1 MRSIRAK
8 IMLSVSLIV
17 ILALAVQG
25 FAVSQ
30 FAKSNLSSDAKAVFK
45 ESAETLLS
53 ELDDMDRNI
62 TNVEKT
68 LMDGYDRD
76 IEQLTQTAYSIL
88 ESYYDQAQREIEGLS
103 QDLSEEAYEQAVEGI
118 NARYKNESI
127 EAIRRLKYKVDGY
140 FWIDNEDYVLQL
152 LPTAPEGEGKYRGD
166 LQDKNGQY
174 IVKDLVDGAV
184 ENDSFYYDYYFP
196 KPGSDLA
203 SKKRGFVMHFEPWA
217 WVIGTGNYVDE
228 IEKELQHKEYEE
240 RGHYQSKLEAMDEQ
254 HFISISDQNGL
265 VKFSDDLTRINKP
278 LDLINQLT
286 EKTVGEEIQSIED
299 DFYEFAIDDKD
310 GNRTTYIG
318 YVMYDSFKDRRIL
331 FARDATLVF
340 GLIDKVVRAVGIV
353 ALGMIVIGL
362 ILSYIV
368 SLSITKPIIK
378 MRRFTEKVAGGDLT
392 ETLQV
397 RSRDEL
403 GQLGQDLNAMV
414 GNLKSLVTEST
425 EMSQLVY
432 DTTSHLAEMTKQTSE
447 AIDQV
452 ARAVEEIASGSTEQ
466 VRETE
471 KGVHGVGELESSA
484 SQINSAA
491 DEMQE
496 AIGGMK
502 SKNQMGIE
510 SMSDLLDKQKE
521 SFTSVQSI
529 ERVIEALAAQVESI
543 TSFTDTITSIS
554 EQTNLLALNASIEAA
569 RAGEHG
575 RGFAVVA
582 DEIRKLAE
590 ESDASAREI
599 HELTSKI
606 SQDTASVSKTVKE
619 AELIFEQQNNSVQ
632 SSGALFADL
641 NSSVE
646 LSSSKL
652 TGVVD
657 SLQELSR
664 VKDEMVNIVMSIYKV
679 AESSAAA
686 SQQVSASV
694 EEQTASMEEI
704 SGMAQQL
711 KTSASS
717 LQETMTKFKL

>member
-1 MRSIRAK
+1 MKSIRAK

-30 FAKSNLSSDAKAVFK
+30 FAKNNLSNDAKMIFK
-45 ESAETLLS
+45 ESAQTLLS
-53 ELDDMDRNI
+53 ELDDMDRSI
-62 TNVEKT
+62 SNVKET
-68 LMDGYDRD
+68 LMEGYDRD
-76 IEQLTQTAYSIL
+76 IEQLTQTAYSVL
-88 ESYYDQAQREIEGLS
+88 ESYHAQAEKEVESLG
-103 QDLSEEAYEQAVEGI
+103 QDLSEEEYNSATEAI
-118 NARYKNESI
+118 HNKYKRESI
-127 EAIRRLKYKVDGY
+127 EAIRRLQYSGGGY
-140 FWIDNEDYVLQL
+140 FWIDDEDYVLQL

-166 LQDKNGQY
+166 LQDKKGNF

-184 ENDSFYYDYYFP
+184 ENDSFFYDYYFP

-203 SKKRGFVMHFEPWA
+203 SKKRGFVMHFEPWS

-228 IEKELQHKEYEE
+228 IEKDLQHKEYEE
-240 RGHYQSKLEAMDEQ
+240 RGHYQSKLEAMDEN
-254 HFISISDQNGL
+254 HFISISDQSGV
-265 VKFSDDLTRINKP
+265 VKFSDDLTMINKE
-278 LDLINQLT
+278 LGLINHLSQ
-286 EKTVGEEIQSIED
+286 KTVGEEIASIED
-299 DFYEFAIDDKD
+299 DFYEFVIEDKD
-310 GNRTTYIG
+310 GTKTTYIG
-318 YVMYDSFKDRRIL
+318 YVMYDGFKDRRIL
-331 FARDATLVF
+331 FARDASLVF

-378 MRRFTEKVAGGDLT
+378 MRAFTEKVAGGDLT

-397 RSRDEL
+397 KSRDEL
-403 GQLGQDLNAMV
+403 GQLSEDLNAMV

-425 EMSQLVY
+425 DMSQLVY

-452 ARAVEEIASGSTEQ
+452 ARAVEEIATGSTEQ
-466 VRETE
+466 VKETE

-484 SQINSAA
+484 SQINSATGQ
-491 DEMQE
+491 MQD

-502 SKNQMGIE
+502 SKNQVGIE
-510 SMSDLLDKQKE
+510 SMADLLDKQKE
-521 SFTSVQSI
+521 SFDTVQSI
-529 ERVIEALAAQVESI
+529 ERVIVALADQVEKI

-606 SQDTASVSKTVKE
+606 SQDTKIVAETVKE
-619 AELIFEQQNNSVQ
+619 AEVIFQKQNESVQ
-632 SSGALFADL
+632 SSGQLFTEL
-641 NSSVE
+641 NQSVE
-646 LSSSKL
+646 TSSNKLS
-652 TGVVD
+652 GVVA
-657 SLQELSR
+657 SLEELGR
-664 VKDEMVNIVMSIYKV
+664 VKDEMVGIVMSIYKV

-686 SQQVSASV
+686 SEQVSASV

-704 SGMAQQL
+704 SSMAQQL
-711 KTSASS
+711 KTSAST